1 MHPSLSKRIARVAT
15 ALEGLDKPVVAAK
28 SSDSVVYVE
37 HNNKRNAKTFSSIAA
52 AKKYINDIDTGYGQG
67 RPSNSSPW
75 VRESGKRKNKQGE
88 LVEFEGYHG
97 GPSNAYSIYK
107 ETPVKSAR
115 LKSAL
120 AEGNKSANTPLDY
133 EDLQS
138 GKGKSFKLVF
148 LPYIDGDE
156 IIGYTPRGVKR
167 GYGYGRWEEFFNTE
181 QEARHRMKFLIDSGS
196 IEEIELRKAVPGQG
210 MVTTLMSDWND
221 REGAENT
228 ASIRKHVTKRA
239 LAEGK
244 DKLPTEINLDKA
256 TPKRIA
262 PIVNNVDGRLKNIDK
277 YTDALVTALEAK
289 KEDKVKSVMKS
300 LKTQIDALHKW
311 LMQDVTRLVTASS
324 KASYRQGEATIKRA
338 RTAYAKASRF
348 VQAMDVTNKPLAYK
362 GLTSYRYKGNYGWI
376 MIGAKDTKDALNE
389 ANRSLSHGKASVEKL
404 QVWDGSQYV
413 PVNG

>member
-37 HNNKRNAKTFSSIAA
+37 HNNKYDAKTFNSIAA

-67 RPSNSSPW
+67 RPSSSSPW

-88 LVEFEGYHG
+88 LVEFEAHHG
-97 GPSNAYSIYK
+97 GPSNAWSIYK

-120 AEGNKSANTPLDY
+120 AEG
-133 EDLQS
+133 
-138 GKGKSFKLVF
+138 KG
-148 LPYIDGDE
+148 
-156 IIGYTPRGVKR
+156 
-167 GYGYGRWEEFFNTE
+167 
-181 QEARHRMKFLIDSGS
+181 
-196 IEEIELRKAVPGQG
+196 
-210 MVTTLMSDWND
+210 
-221 REGAENT
+221 
-228 ASIRKHVTKRA
+228 
-239 LAEGK
+239 

-289 KEDKVKSVMKS
+289 KPDKVKSVMKS

-324 KASYRQGEATIKRA
+324 KASYRQGEVSIRKA
-338 RTAYAKASRF
+338 RTAYAKANQF
-348 VQAMDVTNKPLAYK
+348 LVAVKKPTA
-362 GLTSYRYKGNYGWI
+362 
-376 MIGAKDTKDALNE
+376 
-389 ANRSLSHGKASVEKL
+389 
-404 QVWDGSQYV
+404 
-413 PVNG
+413 